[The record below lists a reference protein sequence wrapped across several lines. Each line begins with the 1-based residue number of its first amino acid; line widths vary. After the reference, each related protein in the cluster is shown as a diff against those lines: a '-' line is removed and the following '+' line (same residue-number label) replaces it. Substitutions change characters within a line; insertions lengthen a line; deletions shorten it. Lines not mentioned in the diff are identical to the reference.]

1 MFSEVVILYLKR
13 VCSIKNTISYYC
25 WEFSTC
31 RFSKASFLL
40 VTKQPSTGHRSITQ
54 PGLDE
59 GPALLSDVQAGGT
72 TAIAAGS
79 SSRIVE
85 LGSSICSSSVFHW
98 FQCPYPKRKYRARVP
113 TILMPPTFPIA
124 SLNRYTPNFSGV
136 PQKWMSVWDN
146 GPPPYHWIS
155 FSDRFCWKFQLWRR
169 LYREGCHPKVSM
181 NRSFWIYFWYIQTTY
196 WLQYGYILPTC

>member
-13 VCSIKNTISYYC
+13 FCSIKNTISYYW

-40 VTKQPSTGHRSITQ
+40 VTKQPSTGHRSIAR
-54 PGLDE
+54 PGLDD

-72 TAIAAGS
+72 TTIAAGS

-98 FQCPYPKRKYRARVP
+98 FHCLYPKRKYRARVP

-124 SLNRYTPNFSGV
+124 SLNRYTKNFQGGPKSRTGV
-136 PQKWMSVWDN
+136 ICLASSTLQSQPIRKVVYDFRCFLFFLDK
-146 GPPPYHWIS
+146 IS
-155 FSDRFCWKFQLWRR
+155 FP
-169 LYREGCHPKVSM
+169 G
-181 NRSFWIYFWYIQTTY
+181 QTVN
-196 WLQYGYILPTC
+196 LCL